1 MGIKFRNPFR
11 KQKQN
16 KGTIKEQTTLY
27 YDRSAIDATKA
38 NWRLI
43 IGTRSNGKS
52 YSVFKTIIEDYIKE
66 GKRAVYVRRYAEEIM
81 PKNIQT
87 LFDPHIPLI
96 KELTGGEWNCIFYRA
111 NEFRLAYYDEEE
123 GKITNKDDTPFCTTR
138 AVNTWETTKGADLGH
153 ISLIC
158 FDEFMTRNAYI
169 RDEFICFA
177 NLCSSIIRDRKD
189 CIIYMLANTVNQYC
203 PYWEEFGIEDVTQM
217 EQGEIRVY
225 TYPNSKMKLAI
236 EYCSPA
242 ITTKEVNEN
251 FFAFENAQLAVI
263 QSGAWEM
270 AQYPRPPYRIYDED
284 IKYRFYLEF
293 GGQLLCGE
301 IINPTDR
308 AHRSDL
314 FIFFHRQTKDMEIDD
329 LTAFYSTTPTTSIC
343 HVRYLKD
350 QPTEIHKLITN
361 LIMKNHMYFATNEVG
376 EIVRNFLV
384 DQGIRNLL

>member
-52 YSVFKTIIEDYIKE
+52 YSVCKTIIEDYIKE

-96 KELTGGEWNCIFYRA
+96 KELTGGEWNCVFYRA
-111 NEFRLAYYDEEE
+111 NEFRLAYYDDEE

-189 CIIYMLANTVNQYC
+189 CVIYMLANTVNQYC

-270 AQYPRPPYRIYDED
+270 AQYPRPPYRIYEED

-301 IINPTDR
+301 IVNPTDR

>member
-52 YSVFKTIIEDYIKE
+52 YSVCKTIIEDYIKE

-111 NEFRLAYYDEEE
+111 NEFRLAYYDDEE

-301 IINPTDR
+301 IIHPTDR

>member
-1 MGIKFRNPFR
+1 MGIKFKNPFR
-11 KQKQN
+11 KKNQN
-16 KGTIKEQTTLY
+16 KGKVKEQTTEY
-27 YDRSAIDATKA
+27 YDRTQIDETGA

-43 IGTRSNGKS
+43 IGQRSNGKS
-52 YSVFKTIIEDYIKE
+52 YSICKTIIEDYINE

-96 KELTGGEWNCIFYRA
+96 KELTGGEWNAIFYRA
-111 NEFRLAYYDEEE
+111 NEFRLAYYDDEE
-123 GKITNKDDTPFCTTR
+123 GKITRKDETPFCTTR

-158 FDEFMTRNAYI
+158 FDEFMTRQSYL

-189 CIIYMLANTVNQYC
+189 CVIYMLANTVNQYC
-203 PYWEEFGIEDVTQM
+203 PYWEEFGIEDITQM

-236 EYCSPA
+236 EYCSTST
-242 ITTKEVNEN
+242 TTKEVNDS

-263 QSGAWEM
+263 KSGAWEM
-270 AQYPRPPYRIYDED
+270 AQYPRPPYKIFEED

-293 GGQLLCGE
+293 GGELLCGE
-301 IINPTDR
+301 VVNPVVKKHNT
-308 AHRSDL
+308 DL
-314 FIFFHRQTKDMEIDD
+314 FIFFHRQTKDIEIDN
-329 LTAFYSTTPTTSIC
+329 LTAFYTTKPTTSIC

-350 QPTEIHKLITN
+350 QPTDVHRLITS

-376 EIVRNFLV
+376 EIVRNFLM

>member
-16 KGTIKEQTTLY
+16 KGKIKEQTTLY
-27 YDRSAIDATKA
+27 YDRTQIDETGA

-52 YSVFKTIIEDYIKE
+52 YSVCKTIIEDYIKE

-111 NEFRLAYYDEEE
+111 NEFRLAYYDDEE
-123 GKITNKDDTPFCTTR
+123 GKITNKDDTAFCTTR

-189 CIIYMLANTVNQYC
+189 CVIYMLANTVNQYC

-242 ITTKEVNEN
+242 ITTKEVNDN

-263 QSGAWEM
+263 KTGAWEM
-270 AQYPRPPYRIYDED
+270 AQYPRPPYRIYEED

-314 FIFFHRQTKDMEIDD
+314 FIFFHRQTKDVEIDD

>member
-1 MGIKFRNPFR
+1 MGIKFKNPFR

-27 YDRSAIDATKA
+27 YDRTAIDATGA

-52 YSVFKTIIEDYIKE
+52 YSVCKTIVEDYIKE

-96 KELTGGEWNCIFYRA
+96 KELTGGEWNCVFYRA
-111 NEFRLAYYDEEE
+111 NEFRLAYYDDEE
-123 GKITNKDDTPFCTTR
+123 GKITNKDETPFCITR
-138 AVNTWETTKGADLGH
+138 AVNTWETTKGADVGH

-189 CIIYMLANTVNQYC
+189 CVIYMLANTVNQYC
-203 PYWEEFGIEDVTQM
+203 PYWEEFGIEDITQM

-242 ITTKEVNEN
+242 ITTKEVNDN

-270 AQYPRPPYRIYDED
+270 AQYPRPPYRIFEQDV
-284 IKYRFYLEF
+284 KYRFYLEF

-301 IINPTDR
+301 IVKPINKNKR
-308 AHRSDL
+308 NDL

-329 LTAFYSTTPTTSIC
+329 KTVFYSTAPTTSIC

-350 QPTEIHKLITN
+350 QPTEIHRLIAS

-376 EIVRNFLV
+376 EVVRNFLL

>member
-52 YSVFKTIIEDYIKE
+52 YSVCKTIIEDYIKE

-96 KELTGGEWNCIFYRA
+96 KELTGGEWNCVFYRA
-111 NEFRLAYYDEEE
+111 NEFRLAYYDDEE

-177 NLCSSIIRDRKD
+177 NLCSSVIRDRKD
-189 CIIYMLANTVNQYC
+189 CVIYMLANTVNQYC

-270 AQYPRPPYRIYDED
+270 AQYPRPPYRIYEED

-301 IINPTDR
+301 IVNPTDR

>member
-52 YSVFKTIIEDYIKE
+52 YSVCKTIIEDYIKE

-111 NEFRLAYYDEEE
+111 NEFRLAYYDDEE

-376 EIVRNFLV
+376 EIVRNVLV

>member
-52 YSVFKTIIEDYIKE
+52 YSVCKTIIEDYIKE

-111 NEFRLAYYDEEE
+111 NEFRLAYYDDEE